1 MRNSFVFYNSWW
13 EAVKDQPKEI
23 REEVLAAI
31 IEYCITGKEPEMRNS
46 LSKMAFSFIKRGIG
60 IPPIKLPITGE
71 NHWNWKGG
79 ISDENHRVRESAK
92 YKQWRKD
99 VFIRDGYTC
108 QHCGAVGGM
117 LNAHHIKPFSVF
129 PELRFDVS
137 NGITLC
143 KQCHIELHRRE
154 REWEKKHS

>member
-1 MRNSFVFYNSWW
+1 MRNSFVFYGSWW
-13 EAVKDQPKEI
+13 EAIKDQPKEI

-31 IEYCITGKEPEMRNS
+31 IEYGITGNEPDMGNP
-46 LSKMAFSFIKRGIG
+46 LAKMAFSFIKKGIG
-60 IPPIKLPITGE
+60 IPPVKRPIAGE

-79 ISDENHRVRESAK
+79 ITDESHRIRESAK

-108 QHCGAVGGM
+108 QHCGSVGGT
-117 LNAHHIKPFSVF
+117 LNAHHIKPFSIF
-129 PELRFDVS
+129 PESRFDVS

-143 KQCHIELHRRE
+143 RKCHIKLHKTE
-154 REWEKKHS
+154 NIWK